1 MVFQTIFYLCA
12 NFHPYP
18 FSTGASSGSSAFG
31 LGNANSIFSLGKTSP
46 SLGLGK
52 ASNLG
57 LSKTNSGIGGLR
69 NVGIPGLLKF
79 NLISSG
85 PLTLTSISPIGPSG
99 LAVASENAIKG
110 NLGVIGQLP
119 YLGALGLEGRLPAA
133 GSGLATCGCGD
144 GNIGVVNE
152 GSGRPRIFY

>member
-1 MVFQTIFYLCA
+1 MRLRCLSVCPSVRLL
-12 NFHPYP
+12 
-18 FSTGASSGSSAFG
+18 SGSGASSGSSAFG
-31 LGNANSIFSLGKTSP
+31 LGNSNSIFSLGKTSP

-69 NVGIPGLLKF
+69 NVGVIPGLSKF

-144 GNIGVVNE
+144 GNIGIVKE
-152 GSGRPRIFY
+152 GVGRPRILY